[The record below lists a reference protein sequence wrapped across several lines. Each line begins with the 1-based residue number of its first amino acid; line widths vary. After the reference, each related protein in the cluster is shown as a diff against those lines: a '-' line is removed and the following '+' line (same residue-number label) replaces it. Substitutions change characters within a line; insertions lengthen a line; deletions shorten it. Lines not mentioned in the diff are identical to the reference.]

1 MNAYKITVLPKMAG
15 LKEISLVSLEGT
27 SHLKTCSAKQ
37 VVQIKQ
43 NT

>member
-15 LKEISLVSLEGT
+15 LRKISLVSLEGI

-37 VVQIKQ
+37 VEQIKL